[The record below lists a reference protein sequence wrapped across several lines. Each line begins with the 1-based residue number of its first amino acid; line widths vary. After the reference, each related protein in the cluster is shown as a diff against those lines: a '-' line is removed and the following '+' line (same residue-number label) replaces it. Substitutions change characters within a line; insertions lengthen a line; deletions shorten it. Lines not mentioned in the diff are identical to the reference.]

1 MPTAF
6 RGVCYCGAYQ
16 SDWGE
21 IGREMSMKFSPA
33 SPITESCTEAI
44 PSSAQSVAAMDR
56 TAPRAAAS
64 DVSQAMKA
72 SERTTFAVASVMEK
86 SSTCVAAGTARSGLT
101 GVPEMSAC
109 SASAGSCE
117 ASEALRICVR
127 STSSP
132 FQPG

>member
-1 MPTAF
+1 MHS
-6 RGVCYCGAYQ
+6 GVFARYCGAYQ
-16 SDWGE
+16 SGWGE

-86 SSTCVAAGTARSGLT
+86 SSTCVAAGGLDEEVKGT
-101 GVPEMSAC
+101 IGLGALVAHLPETV
-109 SASAGSCE
+109 
-117 ASEALRICVR
+117 I
-127 STSSP
+127 
-132 FQPG
+132 Q